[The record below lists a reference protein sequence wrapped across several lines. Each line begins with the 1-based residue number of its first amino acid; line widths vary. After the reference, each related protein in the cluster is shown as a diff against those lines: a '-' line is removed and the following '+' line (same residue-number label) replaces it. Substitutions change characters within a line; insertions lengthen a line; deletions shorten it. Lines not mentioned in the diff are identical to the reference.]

1 MCASFSTSGP
11 SPSTKK
17 KREKTFLALDPKLA
31 DVWTLKRQETEVGG
45 LIWRNRVVSVWV
57 VFLCAY
63 PKDGDKRAHM
73 FHGFNFKHTHT
84 HTRTVAVHMGK
95 KATSSIKLIFVYWIS
110 FLFMPLHYSLYI
122 NVLRQSFITWN
133 ISTLRYCTKFHFS
146 FITVQSFIHFWHGD
160 ILSLSYE
167 WSVSTL
173 SLLKPWTGLKSNCS
187 PQWVDVDPHHH
198 LHTWGINV

>member
-17 KREKTFLALDPKLA
+17 REKKLFWPSTQNWQMFELWR
-31 DVWTLKRQETEVGG
+31 DKRQKSGG
-45 LIWRNRVVSVWV
+45 LFDETGWFRFGW
-57 VFLCAY
+57 FFWCAY

-84 HTRTVAVHMGK
+84 HTHSGCAHGEKSHFLYKINFRLLNFISIHASSLFVVHQCTATVIYYLKYFYV
-95 KATSSIKLIFVYWIS
+95 TS
-110 FLFMPLHYSLYI
+110 
-122 NVLRQSFITWN
+122 QS
-133 ISTLRYCTKFHFS
+133 
-146 FITVQSFIHFWHGD
+146 IHFWHGD
-160 ILSLSYE
+160 ILSLWYE